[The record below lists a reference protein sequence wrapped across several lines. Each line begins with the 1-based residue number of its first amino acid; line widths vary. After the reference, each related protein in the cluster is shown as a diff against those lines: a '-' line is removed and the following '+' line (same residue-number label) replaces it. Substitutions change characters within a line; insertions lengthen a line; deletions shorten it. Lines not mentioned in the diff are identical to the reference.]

1 VVVPLLAPLL
11 PPLVIAEEELP
22 EAEPV
27 ADAVGA
33 GVMVITVTSVT
44 VLVWRFEPRVS
55 STVVNVES

>member
-11 PPLVIAEEELP
+11 PPLVIAEELP

-33 GVMVITVTSVT
+33 GVMVITVTNVT